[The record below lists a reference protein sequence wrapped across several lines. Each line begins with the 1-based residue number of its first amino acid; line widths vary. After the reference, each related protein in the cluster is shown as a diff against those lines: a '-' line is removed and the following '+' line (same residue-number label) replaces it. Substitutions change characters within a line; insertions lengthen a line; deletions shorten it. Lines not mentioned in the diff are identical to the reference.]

1 MKRTLSEWLE
11 LYVLDVLQEWFS
23 RWFERLPAVSW
34 GSKTFD
40 AFDLCSDPH
49 AQPLAEFLRVH
60 EPLLYAE
67 WYHRIFNATSYVVEL
82 EQELKRYQEE
92 RIKIFSERQLSVTQ
106 IRESLGTI
114 KTERKQSY
122 LDRKR
127 RLHQAKSV
135 IAYALSLWLAPV
147 LFHAFTKLFAH
158 SIQWSS
164 SEALIVF
171 PLLAGLAASASIG
184 AKLGVK
190 TAVKNSYLP
199 AETELPL
206 HLSRIYQVF
215 QSPITWTVLVLVL
228 EIGFGAPFIVRLLDR
243 AVREN
248 LFWQC
253 AIVAGTSLGPTVNM
267 AMAWSLGREG
277 AALSRLEAKEKNR
290 LAALPVETSS
300 YRTFDTAT
308 MQLGQLRVQ
317 IRAVDARIRDLEK
330 QLKVASH
337 RGRIDYQKWIKKVER
352 ARRHY
357 SHEAPVQRVE
367 ISQQSNGRYLG
378 LGVSSD
384 THDNA

>member
-40 AFDLCSDPH
+40 ASDLCSDPH

-92 RIKIFSERQLSVTQ
+92 RIKIFSERQLSVIQ

-122 LDRKR
+122 LDRTR

-190 TAVKNSYLP
+190 TAVKNSYFS
-199 AETELPL
+199 AEPELQMRS
-206 HLSRIYQVF
+206 SRIYQVF
-215 QSPITWTVLVLVL
+215 RSPITWTVLVLGL
-228 EIGFGAPFIVRLLDR
+228 EIGFGAPFIVRFLDR

-253 AIVAGTSLGPTVNM
+253 AIVAGTSLGPAVNM

-277 AALSRLEAKEKNR
+277 AELARLEAKEETR
-290 LAALPVETSS
+290 LAALPVETNT

-308 MQLGQLRVQ
+308 MQLGHLRMQ
-317 IRAVDARIRDLEK
+317 IRTVDARIRDLEK
-330 QLKVASH
+330 QLKVVSR
-337 RGRIDYQKWIKKVER
+337 RGRIDYQRWIKKVER
-352 ARRHY
+352 LRRRQPY
-357 SHEAPVQRVE
+357 AATVRIGEVASK
-367 ISQQSNGRYLG
+367 
-378 LGVSSD
+378 
-384 THDNA
+384 